1 MTLRPEMVGLAALL
15 TRTVDP
21 AGRFA
26 IDPDVVQDTLDRHA
40 TAVQGARLTGTP
52 HPITGST
59 TTYAGPHGWADDAVV
74 TDANGDPLTPTAD
87 PLRGRWTFDTDT
99 PGPVHIDGTY
109 YDLNAA
115 AAELAELLAAQV
127 AGGILSFTDAAGESW
142 SRGDASAALL
152 ELATRFRA
160 RAAADAATT
169 GAGGVGSVSIN
180 ASEQRNY
187 GLHPGAGW
195 LAP

>member
-1 MTLRPEMVGLAALL
+1 MTLRPEMTGLAALL

-21 AGRFA
+21 AGRFD

-40 TAVQGARLTGTP
+40 TSVQGARLTGTP

-59 TTYAGPHGWADDAVV
+59 TSYAGPHGWDDNATL
-74 TDANGDPLTPTAD
+74 TDGAGAPLDATTAD

-160 RAAADAATT
+160 RVTSST
-169 GAGGVGSVSIN
+169 GAGGVGSVPIN

-187 GLHPGAGW
+187 GLAPGSGW

>member
-1 MTLRPEMVGLAALL
+1 MTLRPEMTGLAALL

-21 AGRFA
+21 AGRCD

-40 TAVQGARLTGTP
+40 TSVQGARLTGTP

-59 TTYAGPHGWADDAVV
+59 TSYAGPHGWDDNATL
-74 TDANGDPLTPTAD
+74 TDGAGAPLDATTAD
-87 PLRGRWTFDTDT
+87 PLRGRWTFAADT
-99 PGPVHIDGTY
+99 PGPVHIDGTF

-142 SRGDASAALL
+142 TRGDAATALL

-160 RAAADAATT
+160 RVTSST
-169 GAGGVGSVSIN
+169 GAGGVGSVPIN

-187 GLHPGAGW
+187 GLAPGAGW

>member
-1 MTLRPEMVGLAALL
+1 M
-15 TRTVDP
+15 
-21 AGRFA
+21 
-26 IDPDVVQDTLDRHA
+26 
-40 TAVQGARLTGTP
+40 QGARLTGTP

-59 TTYAGPHGWADDAVV
+59 TSYAGPHGWDDNATL
-74 TDANGDPLTPTAD
+74 TDGAGAPLDATTAD
-87 PLRGRWTFDTDT
+87 PLRGRWTFAADT
-99 PGPVHIDGTY
+99 PGPVHIDGTF

-142 SRGDASAALL
+142 TRGDAATALL

-160 RAAADAATT
+160 RVTSST

-187 GLHPGAGW
+187 GLAPGSGW

>member
-1 MTLRPEMVGLAALL
+1 MTLRPEMTGLAALL

-21 AGRFA
+21 AGRFD

-40 TAVQGARLTGTP
+40 TSVQGARLTGTP

-59 TTYAGPHGWADDAVV
+59 TSYAGPHGWDDNATL
-74 TDANGDPLTPTAD
+74 TDGAGAPLTPTAD
-87 PLRGRWTFDTDT
+87 PLRGRWTFAADT
-99 PGPVHIDGTY
+99 PGPVHIDGTF

-142 SRGDASAALL
+142 TRGDAATALL

-160 RAAADAATT
+160 RVTSST
-169 GAGGVGSVSIN
+169 GAGGVGSVPIN

-187 GLHPGAGW
+187 GLAPGSGW

>member
-15 TRTVDP
+15 TRSVDP
-21 AGRFA
+21 AGRYA

-87 PLRGRWTFDTDT
+87 PLRGRWTFDADT
-99 PGPVHIDGTY
+99 PGPVHINGTY

-142 SRGDASAALL
+142 RRGDASAALL

-160 RAAADAATT
+160 RVTSSA

>member
-1 MTLRPEMVGLAALL
+1 MTLRPEMAGLAALL

-21 AGRFA
+21 AGRFD

-40 TAVQGARLTGTP
+40 TSVQGARLTGTP

-59 TTYAGPHGWADDAVV
+59 TSYAGPHGWDDNATL
-74 TDANGDPLTPTAD
+74 TDGAGAPLTPTAD
-87 PLRGRWTFDTDT
+87 PLRGRWTFAADT
-99 PGPVHIDGTY
+99 PGPVHINGTF

-142 SRGDASAALL
+142 TRGDAATALL

-160 RAAADAATT
+160 RVTSST
-169 GAGGVGSVSIN
+169 GAGGVGSVPIN

-187 GLHPGAGW
+187 GLAPGAGW

>member
-1 MTLRPEMVGLAALL
+1 MTLRPEMTGLAALL

-21 AGRFA
+21 AGRFD

-40 TAVQGARLTGTP
+40 TSVQGARLTGTP

-59 TTYAGPHGWADDAVV
+59 TSYAGPHGWDDNATL
-74 TDANGDPLTPTAD
+74 TDGAGAPLDATTAD
-87 PLRGRWTFDTDT
+87 PLRGRWTFAADT
-99 PGPVHIDGTY
+99 PGPVHINGTF

-142 SRGDASAALL
+142 TRGDAATALL

-160 RAAADAATT
+160 RVTSST
-169 GAGGVGSVSIN
+169 GAGGVGSVPIN

-187 GLHPGAGW
+187 GLAPGAGW

>member
-21 AGRFA
+21 AGRFD

-59 TTYAGPHGWADDAVV
+59 TTYAGPHGWADDATL
-74 TDANGDPLTPTAD
+74 TDGAGEPLTASSSD
-87 PLRGRWTFDTDT
+87 PLRGAWTFDADT

-115 AAELAELLAAQV
+115 GAELAELLAAQV

-142 SRGDASAALL
+142 TRGDAASAFL

-160 RAAADAATT
+160 RVTSSA

>member
-99 PGPVHIDGTY
+99 PGPVYVTGTY
-109 YDLNAA
+109 YELNAA
-115 AAELAELLAAQV
+115 AAELAELLAAQL

-160 RAAADAATT
+160 RVTGSA

>member
-21 AGRFA
+21 AGRFD

-40 TAVQGARLTGTP
+40 TSVQGARLTGTP

-59 TTYAGPHGWADDAVV
+59 TTYAGPHGWADDATL
-74 TDANGDPLTPTAD
+74 TDGAGAPLDATTAD
-87 PLRGRWTFDTDT
+87 PLRGRWTFAADT
-99 PGPVHIDGTY
+99 PGPVHINGTF

-115 AAELAELLAAQV
+115 GAELAELLAAQV

-142 SRGDASAALL
+142 TRGDAATALL

-160 RAAADAATT
+160 RVTSST
-169 GAGGVGSVSIN
+169 GAGGVGSVPIN

-187 GLHPGAGW
+187 GLAPGAGW

>member
-1 MTLRPEMVGLAALL
+1 MKKRTRSRELALQFLYQLDLRGDDLLAEAKDFLRNEERDAETQRFALRLVEGTFEHWDEIDKTIQGVAQNWNIARMAVVDRNVLRLAAWELI
-15 TRTVDP
+15 
-21 AGRFA
+21 F
-26 IDPDVVQDTLDRHA
+26 
-40 TAVQGARLTGTP
+40 
-52 HPITGST
+52 
-59 TTYAGPHGWADDAVV
+59 
-74 TDANGDPLTPTAD
+74 
-87 PLRGRWTFDTDT
+87 TDT
-99 PGPVHIDGTY
+99 PGPVHIDGTH

-115 AAELAELLAAQV
+115 GAELAELLAAQL

-180 ASEQRNY
+180 ASEQRAY

>member
-1 MTLRPEMVGLAALL
+1 MTLRPEMTGLAALL

-21 AGRFA
+21 AGRFD

-40 TAVQGARLTGTP
+40 TSVQGARLTGTP

-59 TTYAGPHGWADDAVV
+59 TSYAGPHGWDDNATL
-74 TDANGDPLTPTAD
+74 TDGAGAPLDATTAD
-87 PLRGRWTFDTDT
+87 PLRGRWTFAADT
-99 PGPVHIDGTY
+99 PGPVHIDGTF

-142 SRGDASAALL
+142 TRGDAATALL

-160 RAAADAATT
+160 RVTSST
-169 GAGGVGSVSIN
+169 GAGGVGSVPIN
-180 ASEQRNY
+180 ASEQRAY
-187 GLHPGAGW
+187 GLAPGSGW

>member
-21 AGRFA
+21 AGRFD

-40 TAVQGARLTGTP
+40 TVVQGARLTGTP

-59 TTYAGPHGWADDAVV
+59 TSYAGPHGWDDNATL
-74 TDANGDPLTPTAD
+74 TDGAGAPLTPTAD
-87 PLRGRWTFDTDT
+87 PLRGKWTFPADT
-99 PGPVHIDGTY
+99 PGPVHIDGTC

-115 AAELAELLAAQV
+115 AAELAELLAAQL

-142 SRGDASAALL
+142 TRGDAATALL

-160 RAAADAATT
+160 RVTSST
-169 GAGGVGSVSIN
+169 GAGGVGSVPIN
-180 ASEQRNY
+180 ASEQRAY
-187 GLHPGAGW
+187 GLAPGSGW

>member
-15 TRTVDP
+15 TRSVDP
-21 AGRFA
+21 AGRFD

-40 TAVQGARLTGTP
+40 TVVQGARLTGTP

-74 TDANGDPLTPTAD
+74 TDAAGELLTPTAD
-87 PLRGRWTFDTDT
+87 PLRGRWTFDADT

-115 AAELAELLAAQV
+115 GAELAELLAAQL

-142 SRGDASAALL
+142 TRGDASAALL

>member
-1 MTLRPEMVGLAALL
+1 MTLRPEMTGLAALL

-21 AGRFA
+21 AGRFD

-40 TAVQGARLTGTP
+40 TSVQGARLTGTP

-59 TTYAGPHGWADDAVV
+59 TSYAGPHGWDDNATL
-74 TDANGDPLTPTAD
+74 TDGAGATLTPTAD
-87 PLRGRWTFDTDT
+87 PLRGRWTFAADT
-99 PGPVHIDGTY
+99 PGPVHIDGTF

-142 SRGDASAALL
+142 TRGDAATALL

-160 RAAADAATT
+160 RVTSST

-187 GLHPGAGW
+187 GLAPGSGW

>member
-21 AGRFA
+21 AGRFD

-40 TAVQGARLTGTP
+40 TSVQGARLTGTP

-59 TTYAGPHGWADDAVV
+59 TSYAGPHGWDDNATL
-74 TDANGDPLTPTAD
+74 TDGAGAPLTPTAD
-87 PLRGRWTFDTDT
+87 PLRGKWTFPADT

-142 SRGDASAALL
+142 TRGDAATALL

-160 RAAADAATT
+160 RVTSST
-169 GAGGVGSVSIN
+169 GAGGVGSVPIN

-187 GLHPGAGW
+187 GLAPGAGW

>member
-21 AGRFA
+21 AGRFD

-99 PGPVHIDGTY
+99 PGPVHIDGTH

-115 AAELAELLAAQV
+115 GAELAELLAAQL

>member
-1 MTLRPEMVGLAALL
+1 MTLRPEMTGLAALL

-21 AGRFA
+21 AGRFD

-40 TAVQGARLTGTP
+40 TSVQGARLTGTP

-59 TTYAGPHGWADDAVV
+59 TSYAGPHGWDDNATL
-74 TDANGDPLTPTAD
+74 TDGAGAPLDATTAD
-87 PLRGRWTFDTDT
+87 PLRGRWTFAADT
-99 PGPVHIDGTY
+99 PGPVHIDGTF

-142 SRGDASAALL
+142 TRGDAATALL

-160 RAAADAATT
+160 RVTSST
-169 GAGGVGSVSIN
+169 GAGGVGSVPIN

-187 GLHPGAGW
+187 GLAPGSGW

>member
-21 AGRFA
+21 AGRFD

-40 TAVQGARLTGTP
+40 TVVQGARLTGTP

-59 TTYAGPHGWADDAVV
+59 TSYAGPHGWDDNATL
-74 TDANGDPLTPTAD
+74 TDGAGAPLDATTAD
-87 PLRGRWTFDTDT
+87 PLRGRWTFAADT
-99 PGPVHIDGTY
+99 PGPVHIDGTC

-115 AAELAELLAAQV
+115 AAELAELLAAQL

-142 SRGDASAALL
+142 SRGDAATALL

-160 RAAADAATT
+160 RVTSST
-169 GAGGVGSVSIN
+169 GAGGVGSVPIN

-187 GLHPGAGW
+187 GLAPGSGW

>member
-21 AGRFA
+21 AGRFD

-87 PLRGRWTFDTDT
+87 PLRGRWTFDADT
-99 PGPVHIDGTY
+99 PGPVHINGTY

-115 AAELAELLAAQV
+115 AAELAELLAAQL

-142 SRGDASAALL
+142 TRGDASAALL

-160 RAAADAATT
+160 RVTSSA

>member
-21 AGRFA
+21 AGRYA

-115 AAELAELLAAQV
+115 GAELAELLAAQL

-169 GAGGVGSVSIN
+169 GAGGVGSVPIN

-187 GLHPGAGW
+187 GLHPGSGW

>member
-15 TRTVDP
+15 TRSVDP
-21 AGRFA
+21 AGRYN

-74 TDANGDPLTPTAD
+74 TDANGDPLAPTAD
-87 PLRGRWTFDTDT
+87 PLRGRWTFDADT

-115 AAELAELLAAQV
+115 GAELAELLAAQL

-160 RAAADAATT
+160 RVAASG

-180 ASEQRNY
+180 ASEQNAY

>member
-15 TRTVDP
+15 TRSVDP
-21 AGRFA
+21 AGRYN

-59 TTYAGPHGWADDAVV
+59 TSYAGPHGWADDAVV
-74 TDANGDPLTPTAD
+74 TNAAGDPLTPTAD

-109 YDLNAA
+109 YELNAA

-142 SRGDASAALL
+142 SRGDAASALL

-160 RAAADAATT
+160 RVAASG

-180 ASEQRNY
+180 ASEQNAY

>member
-21 AGRFA
+21 AGRFD

-40 TAVQGARLTGTP
+40 TSVQGARLTGTP

-59 TTYAGPHGWADDAVV
+59 TSYAGPHGWDDNATL
-74 TDANGDPLTPTAD
+74 TDGAGAPLTPTAD
-87 PLRGRWTFDTDT
+87 PLRGRWTFPADT
-99 PGPVHIDGTY
+99 PGPVHIDGTF

-142 SRGDASAALL
+142 TRGDAATALL

-160 RAAADAATT
+160 RVTSST
-169 GAGGVGSVSIN
+169 GAGGVGSVPIN

-187 GLHPGAGW
+187 GLAPGAGW

>member
-1 MTLRPEMVGLAALL
+1 MTLRPEMTGLAALL

-21 AGRFA
+21 AGRFD

-40 TAVQGARLTGTP
+40 TSVQGARLTGTP

-59 TTYAGPHGWADDAVV
+59 TSYAGPHGWDDNATL
-74 TDANGDPLTPTAD
+74 TDGAGAPLTPTAD
-87 PLRGRWTFDTDT
+87 PLRGKWYFPADT
-99 PGPVHIDGTY
+99 PGPVHIDGTF

-142 SRGDASAALL
+142 TRGDAAAALL

-160 RAAADAATT
+160 RVTSST
-169 GAGGVGSVSIN
+169 GAGGVGSVPIN

-187 GLHPGAGW
+187 GLAPGSGW

>member
-21 AGRFA
+21 AGRFD

-115 AAELAELLAAQV
+115 GAELAELLAAQL

-160 RAAADAATT
+160 RVTSSA

>member
-21 AGRFA
+21 AGRFD

-40 TAVQGARLTGTP
+40 TVVQGARLTGTP

-59 TTYAGPHGWADDAVV
+59 TSYAGPHGWDDNATL
-74 TDANGDPLTPTAD
+74 TDGAGAPLDATTAD
-87 PLRGRWTFDTDT
+87 PLRGRWTFAADT
-99 PGPVHIDGTY
+99 PGPVHIDGTC

-115 AAELAELLAAQV
+115 AAELAELLAAQL

-142 SRGDASAALL
+142 TRGDAATALL

-160 RAAADAATT
+160 RVTSST
-169 GAGGVGSVSIN
+169 GAGGVGSVPIN
-180 ASEQRNY
+180 ASEQRAY
-187 GLHPGAGW
+187 GLAPGSGW

>member
-21 AGRFA
+21 AGRFD

-40 TAVQGARLTGTP
+40 TSVQGARLTGTP

-59 TTYAGPHGWADDAVV
+59 TSYAGPHGWDDNATL
-74 TDANGDPLTPTAD
+74 TDGAGAPLTPTAD
-87 PLRGRWTFDTDT
+87 PLRGRWTFAADT

-142 SRGDASAALL
+142 TRGDAATALL

-160 RAAADAATT
+160 RVTSST
-169 GAGGVGSVSIN
+169 GAGGVGSVPIN
-180 ASEQRNY
+180 ASEQRAY
-187 GLHPGAGW
+187 GLAPGAGW

>member
-1 MTLRPEMVGLAALL
+1 MTLRPEMVGLAALI

-21 AGRFA
+21 AGRFD

-87 PLRGRWTFDTDT
+87 PLRGRWTFDADT

-115 AAELAELLAAQV
+115 AAELAELLAAQL

-160 RAAADAATT
+160 RVTSSA

>member
-21 AGRFA
+21 AGRFD

-40 TAVQGARLTGTP
+40 TSVQGARLTGTP

-59 TTYAGPHGWADDAVV
+59 TSYAGPHGWDDNATL
-74 TDANGDPLTPTAD
+74 TDGAGAPLDATTAD
-87 PLRGRWTFDTDT
+87 PLRGRWTFAADT
-99 PGPVHIDGTY
+99 PGPVHIDGTF

-142 SRGDASAALL
+142 TRGDAATALL

-160 RAAADAATT
+160 RVTSST
-169 GAGGVGSVSIN
+169 GAGGVGSVPIN

-187 GLHPGAGW
+187 GLAPGAGW

>member
-21 AGRFA
+21 AGRFD

-99 PGPVHIDGTY
+99 PGPVHIDGTH

-115 AAELAELLAAQV
+115 GAELAELLEGLGREGVV
-127 AGGILSFTDAAGESW
+127 AVPFGGEGGE
-142 SRGDASAALL
+142 ALL
-152 ELATRFRA
+152 GEGAHRVADHFLFLAEDHGEF
-160 RAAADAATT
+160 
-169 GAGGVGSVSIN
+169 
-180 ASEQRNY
+180 
-187 GLHPGAGW
+187 LW
-195 LAP
+195 

>member
-1 MTLRPEMVGLAALL
+1 MTLRPEMTGLAALL

-21 AGRFA
+21 AGRFD

-40 TAVQGARLTGTP
+40 TSVQGARLTGTP

-59 TTYAGPHGWADDAVV
+59 TSYAGPHGWDDNATL
-74 TDANGDPLTPTAD
+74 TDGAGAPLTPTAD
-87 PLRGRWTFDTDT
+87 PLRGRWTFAADT
-99 PGPVHIDGTY
+99 PGPVHIDGTF

-142 SRGDASAALL
+142 TRGDAATALL

-160 RAAADAATT
+160 RVTSST
-169 GAGGVGSVSIN
+169 GAGGVGSVPIN

-187 GLHPGAGW
+187 GLAPGAGW

>member
-1 MTLRPEMVGLAALL
+1 MTLRPEMTGLAALL

-21 AGRFA
+21 AGRFD

-40 TAVQGARLTGTP
+40 TSVQGARLTGTP
-52 HPITGST
+52 HPITGQT
-59 TTYAGPHGWADDAVV
+59 TTYAGPHGWDDNATL
-74 TDANGDPLTPTAD
+74 TDGAGAPLDATTAD

-99 PGPVHIDGTY
+99 PGPVHVDGTF

-142 SRGDASAALL
+142 TRGDAATALL

-160 RAAADAATT
+160 RVTSST
-169 GAGGVGSVSIN
+169 GAGGVGSVPIN

-187 GLHPGAGW
+187 GLAPGAGW

>member
-21 AGRFA
+21 AGRFD

-87 PLRGRWTFDTDT
+87 PLRGRWTFDADT

-109 YDLNAA
+109 YELNAA

-142 SRGDASAALL
+142 SRGDAASALL
-152 ELATRFRA
+152 ELANRFRA
-160 RAAADAATT
+160 RVAASG

>member
-21 AGRFA
+21 AGRFD

-87 PLRGRWTFDTDT
+87 PLRGKWTFDADT
-99 PGPVHIDGTY
+99 PGPVHIDGTF

-115 AAELAELLAAQV
+115 AAELAELLAAQL

-142 SRGDASAALL
+142 TRGDAATALL

-160 RAAADAATT
+160 RVTSST
-169 GAGGVGSVSIN
+169 GAGGVGSVPIN

-187 GLHPGAGW
+187 GLAPGAGW

>member
-21 AGRFA
+21 AGRFD

-87 PLRGRWTFDTDT
+87 PLRGRWTFDADT

-115 AAELAELLAAQV
+115 GAELAELLAAQL

-142 SRGDASAALL
+142 TRGDASAALL

-160 RAAADAATT
+160 RVTSSA

>member
-1 MTLRPEMVGLAALL
+1 MVGLAALL
-15 TRTVDP
+15 TRSVDP
-21 AGRFA
+21 AGRYN

-40 TAVQGARLTGTP
+40 TTVQGARLTGTP
-52 HPITGST
+52 HPITRT
-59 TTYAGPHGWADDAVV
+59 TLTYAGPHGWADDAVV
-74 TDANGDPLTPTAD
+74 TNAAGDPLAPTAD

-109 YDLNAA
+109 YELNAA

-142 SRGDASAALL
+142 SRGDAAAALL
-152 ELATRFRA
+152 ELANRFRA
-160 RAAADAATT
+160 RVIAEAGAA
-169 GAGGVGSVSIN
+169 GVGSVSIN

-187 GLHPGAGW
+187 GMHPGAGW

>member
-40 TAVQGARLTGTP
+40 TVVQGARLTGTP

-59 TTYAGPHGWADDAVV
+59 TRYAGPHGWADDATL
-74 TDANGDPLTPTAD
+74 TDGAGEPLTASSSD
-87 PLRGRWTFDTDT
+87 PLRGAWTFDADT

-109 YDLNAA
+109 YELNAA

-142 SRGDASAALL
+142 SRGDAASALL
-152 ELATRFRA
+152 ELATRFKA
-160 RAAADAATT
+160 RAAASA

-180 ASEQRNY
+180 ASEQRAY